1 MKKCIVSVLCLA
13 LLIITVTS
21 VRAMQ
26 TNTAPA
32 QAITA
37 ANPVEQL
44 TGTIWM
50 KSAPNE
56 KAALLFGVECAIAIE
71 HAIAKKMQETEKT
84 TKRKSP
90 PTVLSPFE
98 KGWTKAFHNVSR
110 DKIVASI
117 DAWYTKNPDQSQR
130 PVFDVIWYEL
140 IAPNTK

>member
-1 MKKCIVSVLCLA
+1 MKKCIVSVICLA
-13 LLIITVTS
+13 LLIITANS
-21 VRAMQ
+21 GMAMQ
-26 TNTAPA
+26 ANASPA
-32 QAITA
+32 QSLAP

-50 KSAPNE
+50 QSAPNE

-71 HAIAKKMQETEKT
+71 QAIANKMQETEKS
-84 TKRKSP
+84 TKRKSL
-90 PTVLSPFE
+90 TTLSPFE

-110 DKIVASI
+110 EKIVENI
-117 DAWYTKNPDQSQR
+117 DAWYTKNPTQSQR